1 MGTTTDQVTSRETG
15 STLQLKRPLLPID
28 EYAAREGV
36 SRDIVEECGQL
47 GIVQIRKYK
56 GKTFV
61 VDVPLSPYR
70 CASEAPEQPT
80 QPADKTAHAH
90 TKKTSEL
97 VQKLNPDA
105 PETAEEPGKSNNE
118 TVKAGMISAL
128 VKKMSLNTS
137 KITDRPAEKNDDETG
152 QPENIP
158 DYAQIIYPET
168 PESTEQSAELSEK
181 SKQVES
187 KPESAQMAHPEP
199 LETIDEPT
207 AAVDEIRQI
216 ESLLE
221 SIQTPVLQT
230 LDITDELPELVDEDV
245 VAKETPELAQITQN
259 DGLRSGILTAQA
271 RSKRTWQAVA
281 VFSLACLLLAIFA
294 NLWFYMNR
302 QTQLDRLDR
311 AYANIQKGYDDS
323 IQADQKI
330 GTLQSELANSR
341 AEVETVR
348 NELTRARQELETVQ
362 QRNIEAV
369 ARLNEQI
376 QKLRAPLTERTKS
389 PQTPSSSGIAG
400 K

>member
-70 CASEAPEQPT
+70 CASEAREEPT
-80 QPADKTAHAH
+80 QPADKTAH
-90 TKKTSEL
+90 TK
-97 VQKLNPDA
+97 
-105 PETAEEPGKSNNE
+105 
-118 TVKAGMISAL
+118 
-128 VKKMSLNTS
+128 
-137 KITDRPAEKNDDETG
+137 
-152 QPENIP
+152 NIP

-187 KPESAQMAHPEP
+187 KPESARMAHPEP

-230 LDITDELPELVDEDV
+230 LEITDELPELVDEAV
-245 VAKETPELAQITQN
+245 GAKETPELAQITQN

-271 RSKRTWQAVA
+271 MSKRTWQAVA
-281 VFSLACLLLAIFA
+281 VFSLACLLAAIFA

-311 AYANIQKGYDDS
+311 AYANIQKVYDDS
-323 IQADQKI
+323 IQADRKI

-348 NELTRARQELETVQ
+348 NELTLARQELETIQ
-362 QRNIEAV
+362 QRNIEAA

-376 QKLRAPLTERTKS
+376 QKLRAPLTELTKS

>member
-1 MGTTTDQVTSRETG
+1 MGITTDQITSRETG

-47 GIVQIRKYK
+47 GIVQIRKYR

-70 CASEAPEQPT
+70 CASEASEKPIQPT
-80 QPADKTAHAH
+80 DKTAH

-97 VQKLNPDA
+97 VQKVNPDA

-118 TVKAGMISAL
+118 TVKAGTISAL
-128 VKKMSLNTS
+128 VKKMSRNTS
-137 KITDRPAEKNDDETG
+137 KITDKPAEKNDDETG

-221 SIQTPVLQT
+221 SIQTPDLQT
-230 LDITDELPELVDEDV
+230 LDITDELPEPVDEAV
-245 VAKETPELAQITQN
+245 GAKETPELAQITQN

-281 VFSLACLLLAIFA
+281 VFSLACLSAALFA

-311 AYANIQKGYDDS
+311 AYASIQKVYDDS

-348 NELTRARQELETVQ
+348 NELTRARQELETIQ
-362 QRNIEAV
+362 QRNIEAA

-376 QKLRAPLTERTKS
+376 QKLRAPLTELTKS